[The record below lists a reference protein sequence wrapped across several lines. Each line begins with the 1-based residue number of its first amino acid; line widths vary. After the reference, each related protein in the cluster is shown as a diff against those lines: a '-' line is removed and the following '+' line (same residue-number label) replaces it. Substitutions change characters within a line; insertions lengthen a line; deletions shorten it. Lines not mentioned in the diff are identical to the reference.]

1 MHAYMQHVS
10 IQTRPRPE
18 LSVYREREGGG
29 EGRER
34 QVHMYVA
41 LVMMLHK
48 DPHAFRIGS
57 EARVE
62 EVVRDFHV

>member
-1 MHAYMQHVS
+1 
-10 IQTRPRPE
+10 
-18 LSVYREREGGG
+18 
-29 EGRER
+29 
-34 QVHMYVA
+34 MYVA

>member
-1 MHAYMQHVS
+1 MHTCS
-10 IQTRPRPE
+10 TFPFRPALVPNY
-18 LSVYREREGGG
+18 LYIEREGGG
-29 EGRER
+29 GEGER